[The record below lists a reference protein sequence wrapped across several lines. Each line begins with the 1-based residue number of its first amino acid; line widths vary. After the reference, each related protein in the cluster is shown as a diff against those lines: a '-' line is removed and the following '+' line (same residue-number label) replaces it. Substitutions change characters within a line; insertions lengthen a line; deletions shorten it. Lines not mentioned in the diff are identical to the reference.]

1 MHKNS
6 FDWALQLLTNET
18 IQTMASLKT
27 HMPHSAEGNV
37 REDST
42 PAWEGSWE
50 EHRTGQLQEV
60 GTRLL
65 WEGKHKQNQK
75 EITQQVGSTGMASK
89 LCVFLRED
97 EKQQASALLGIR
109 SPGDILLG
117 KVDILT
123 GKKNML
129 SFLKEHFWIH
139 CSSLLA
145 HLWMH
150 IFTATTEADPAQ
162 LHPSI
167 QRLCKKPQVSS
178 TLARAL
184 VETAGPTHSRNITCR
199 RNLTFMEHKPPK
211 IQSFCWWGAPL
222 LSYSI
227 QFCVIVLQHDTGVR
241 IINVLA
247 GDAGINRAPMPV
259 EWAVLQIHLLQT
271 EASSSNDQIFKTE
284 FTASAVYCIKE
295 PIPHLW
301 VSYVLWFIPRWPFCY
316 NCSGNFGKHKIF
328 KSSNNC
334 KKTVA
339 WSWVARFDL

>member
-1 MHKNS
+1 
-6 FDWALQLLTNET
+6 
-18 IQTMASLKT
+18 
-27 HMPHSAEGNV
+27 MPHSGEGNV
-37 REDST
+37 GEDTT

-117 KVDILT
+117 KVDIL
-123 GKKNML
+123 KNKTCWA
-129 SFLKEHFWIH
+129 FLKSTSE
-139 CSSLLA
+139 SLLLPAGSPVDA
-145 HLWMH
+145 HLH
-150 IFTATTEADPAQ
+150 CHHRGRPCTAAPLNTEALQEAPGQQHIGKSLGGDSKSHTQ
-162 LHPSI
+162 
-167 QRLCKKPQVSS
+167 
-178 TLARAL
+178 
-184 VETAGPTHSRNITCR
+184 SRNITCR

>member
-129 SFLKEHFWIH
+129 SFLKEHFWITAPP
-139 CSSLLA
+139 CWLTCGCTSSLPPQRQTLHSCTPQYRGSARSPRSAA
-145 HLWMH
+145 HWQ
-150 IFTATTEADPAQ
+150 EPWWRQ
-162 LHPSI
+162 
-167 QRLCKKPQVSS
+167 QVSHAEQKHHLQEKLDFHGAQTPQNSIILLVRS
-178 TLARAL
+178 TSA
-184 VETAGPTHSRNITCR
+184 
-199 RNLTFMEHKPPK
+199 
-211 IQSFCWWGAPL
+211 
-222 LSYSI
+222 
-227 QFCVIVLQHDTGVR
+227 VLQHPILCHCFAAWHRCTHHKCAGRWCRNKQSTYACGMSCTADTP
-241 IINVLA
+241 A
-247 GDAGINRAPMPV
+247 ANRGF
-259 EWAVLQIHLLQT
+259 
-271 EASSSNDQIFKTE
+271 IFK
-284 FTASAVYCIKE
+284 
-295 PIPHLW
+295 
-301 VSYVLWFIPRWPFCY
+301 WPDF
-316 NCSGNFGKHKIF
+316 
-328 KSSNNC
+328 
-334 KKTVA
+334 
-339 WSWVARFDL
+339 